1 MTAHTRTPS
10 RPALSRQQYARDV
23 AHSMSEDELQ
33 GHIVEASKLIRW
45 YSYHTFD
52 SRHSV
57 PGFPDLVMVNE
68 FQQRVIFSELKKQ
81 SGRQS
86 ASQLR
91 WERLLRAVSPA
102 VRIEFYL
109 WRPSDWLD
117 GSIGRILLRRPS

>member
-1 MTAHTRTPS
+1 MTTRTRASSP
-10 RPALSRQQYARDV
+10 PALSRQQYSRDV
-23 AHSMSEDELQ
+23 AHSMPEDELQ
-33 GHIVEASKLIRW
+33 GHIVEAGKLIRW
-45 YSYHTFD
+45 HSYHTFD

-81 SGRQS
+81 IGRQS

-91 WERLLRAVSPA
+91 WERLLRAVVPA

-117 GSIGRILLRRPS
+117 GSIGRILLRRPV